1 MPNSNELIVDDKKLM
16 LEVVKVEPKSYRD
29 MGKEIKK
36 ITAKEARKIA
46 DESEFTL
53 KHIYKV
59 IRERAEENGTSTEW
73 CTYDLSKAALITVK
87 AYLKDD
93 GFDVKVND
101 KEFRLIIKW

>member
-1 MPNSNELIVDDKKLM
+1 
-16 LEVVKVEPKSYRD
+16 
-29 MGKEIKK
+29 MGKEIRA

-73 CTYDLSKAALITVK
+73 CTYDLSETALASVK
-87 AYLKDD
+87 AILETAGFVLKEN
-93 GFDVKVND
+93 K
-101 KEFRLIIKW
+101 KEYRLTISW